1 MNIYLP
7 KDRVTNT
14 HQGYGFVEFRGEEDA
29 DYVSTNTIALF
40 SSLPFFFGFLSMR
53 VSESVCVCDG
63 NEILLKNSEFWKA
76 ALM

>member
-40 SSLPFFFGFLSMR
+40 SSLPFPFFLVFDL
-53 VSESVCVCDG
+53 
-63 NEILLKNSEFWKA
+63 
-76 ALM
+76 

>member
-29 DYVSTNTIALF
+29 DYVSTNTIALC
-40 SSLPFFFGFLSMR
+40 SSLPFPFFWFSIYE
-53 VSESVCVCDG
+53 SE
-63 NEILLKNSEFWKA
+63 
-76 ALM
+76 